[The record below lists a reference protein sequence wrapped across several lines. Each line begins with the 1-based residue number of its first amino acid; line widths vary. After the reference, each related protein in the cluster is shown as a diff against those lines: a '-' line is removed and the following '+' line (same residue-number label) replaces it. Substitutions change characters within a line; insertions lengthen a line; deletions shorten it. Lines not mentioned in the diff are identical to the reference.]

1 MRRAGSGQLSLMPGP
16 VSILKE
22 CWVGSD
28 STLALN
34 DPQHKRT
41 WFFAGMSGY
50 VSRLMS
56 ISSSNHAD
64 TPVSGRDRMII
75 YISMLLALFLA
86 ALDQTIVATA
96 LPSMIED
103 LSGVE
108 RYAWVATSY
117 LLASTSLALVY
128 GKLADTYSRKI
139 VTLLA
144 IVLFLGGSMLCGLA
158 GEFGDLPVIGDGM
171 TQLVLFR
178 GIQGA
183 GGGGLFA
190 MTFIVIADLFT
201 PAERGKYQG
210 FVGAVFGIASVL
222 GPLIGGLLTDHAGG
236 LIPGIEGWR
245 WVFYVN
251 VPVGGLVLWVI
262 IRRMP
267 RLDPPKG
274 AARPDLIGAALLLG
288 GLAPA
293 TLALQLDKGSYPW
306 LPSLKTDTASGGW
319 ESWLTICLFAAGC
332 LLLAAFV
339 RRSRTAPGPIL
350 DMRLFADPVFRRA
363 NASTF
368 FFGASLMSVSLF
380 LPLFLVNVLGVSAT
394 RAGAALI
401 PFSLGI
407 VFSATVAGQI
417 VNRVGY
423 RPQIVLG
430 SLIFTVA
437 SILLATMGPEVPYRR
452 VALYTVM
459 CGLGLGPAM
468 PLFTLAIQNAADVRF
483 IGQVTSASLFFRQ
496 IGATIGAALM
506 GTVLGTTLGVAF
518 SAIDMPAAVIDRGI
532 VAEEFVSSGG
542 GELPNLVRV
551 TYEHI
556 AATEPVAEA
565 TLILAEGERLAEEVA
580 EAVRAAFA
588 LATARIYWLASVI
601 AALGGILA
609 MRIPEL
615 PLRTTHDRSVTISS
629 HLE

>member
-1 MRRAGSGQLSLMPGP
+1 
-16 VSILKE
+16 
-22 CWVGSD
+22 
-28 STLALN
+28 
-34 DPQHKRT
+34 
-41 WFFAGMSGY
+41 
-50 VSRLMS
+50 
-56 ISSSNHAD
+56 
-64 TPVSGRDRMII
+64 MII
-75 YISMLLALFLA
+75 YISILLALFLA

-103 LSGVE
+103 LAGVE

-128 GKLADTYSRKI
+128 GKFADTYSRKI
-139 VTLLA
+139 VTLCA
-144 IVLFLGGSMLCGLA
+144 IALFLVGSMLCGLA

-171 TQLVLFR
+171 SQLVLFR

-183 GGGGLFA
+183 GGGGIFA
-190 MTFIVIADLFT
+190 MTFTVIADLFT

-274 AARPDLIGAALLLG
+274 AIKPDLIGAALLLG
-288 GLAPA
+288 GLIPA
-293 TLALQLDKGSYPW
+293 TLALQIDKRSYPW
-306 LPSLKTDTASGGW
+306 LPWLDANTTLWSW
-319 ESWLTICLFAAGC
+319 ESWLTICLIVTGC
-332 LLLAAFV
+332 LLLASFV
-339 RRSRTAPGPIL
+339 RRSRVVPGPIL
-350 DMRLFADPVFRRA
+350 EMRLFADPVFRRA

-394 RAGAALI
+394 EAGAALI

-407 VFSATVAGQI
+407 VFSATLAGQI

-430 SLIFTVA
+430 SLVFISAT
-437 SILLATMGPEVPYRR
+437 ILLATMGPEVPYSR
-452 VALYTVM
+452 VAIFTVM
-459 CGLGLGPAM
+459 CGLGVGPAM

-496 IGATIGAALM
+496 TGATVGAALM
-506 GTVLGTTLGVAF
+506 GTLLGTTLWVAF
-518 SAIDMPAAVIDRGI
+518 SSIDMPTEVTDRGI
-532 VAEEFVSSGG
+532 VAEEFVSNGG
-542 GELPNLVRV
+542 AELPDLVRA
-551 TYEHI
+551 TYKNI

-565 TLILAEGERLAEEVA
+565 ALIVAEGERVAEEVA

-588 LATARIYWLASVI
+588 LATSRIYWLATI
-601 AALGGILA
+601 ITALGGILA
-609 MRIPEL
+609 IRIPEL
-615 PLRTTHDRSVTISS
+615 PLRTTNDRSETMTSD
-629 HLE
+629 L

>member
-1 MRRAGSGQLSLMPGP
+1 
-16 VSILKE
+16 
-22 CWVGSD
+22 
-28 STLALN
+28 
-34 DPQHKRT
+34 
-41 WFFAGMSGY
+41 
-50 VSRLMS
+50 MS
-56 ISSSNHAD
+56 ISSTNDAAA
-64 TPVSGRDRMII
+64 PVSGRDRMII
-75 YISMLLALFLA
+75 YISILLALFLA

-103 LSGVE
+103 LAGVE

-128 GKLADTYSRKI
+128 GKFADTYSRKI
-139 VTLLA
+139 VTLCA
-144 IVLFLGGSMLCGLA
+144 IALFLVGSMLCGLA

-171 TQLVLFR
+171 SQLVLFR

-183 GGGGLFA
+183 GGGGIFA
-190 MTFIVIADLFT
+190 MTFTVIADLFT

-274 AARPDLIGAALLLG
+274 AIKPDLIGAALLLG
-288 GLAPA
+288 GLIPA
-293 TLALQLDKGSYPW
+293 TLALQLDKRSYPW
-306 LPSLKTDTASGGW
+306 LPGLDANTTLWSW
-319 ESWLTICLFAAGC
+319 ESWLTICLIVTGC
-332 LLLAAFV
+332 LLLASFV
-339 RRSRTAPGPIL
+339 RRSRVVPGPIL
-350 DMRLFADPVFRRA
+350 EMRLFADPVFRRA

-394 RAGAALI
+394 EAGAALI

-407 VFSATVAGQI
+407 VFSATLAGQI

-430 SLIFTVA
+430 SLVFISAT
-437 SILLATMGPEVPYRR
+437 ILLATMGPEVPYSR
-452 VALYTVM
+452 VAIFTVM
-459 CGLGLGPAM
+459 CGLGVGPAM

-496 IGATIGAALM
+496 TGATVGAALM
-506 GTVLGTTLGVAF
+506 GTLLGTTLWVAF
-518 SAIDMPAAVIDRGI
+518 SSIDMPTEVTDRGI
-532 VAEEFVSSGG
+532 VAEEFVSNGG
-542 GELPNLVRV
+542 AELPDLVRA
-551 TYEHI
+551 TYENI

-565 TLILAEGERLAEEVA
+565 ALIMAEGERVAEEVA

-588 LATARIYWLASVI
+588 LATSRIYWLATI
-601 AALGGILA
+601 ITALGGILA
-609 MRIPEL
+609 IRIPEL
-615 PLRTTHDRSVTISS
+615 PLRTTHDRSETMSS
-629 HLE
+629 DL

>member
-1 MRRAGSGQLSLMPGP
+1 
-16 VSILKE
+16 
-22 CWVGSD
+22 
-28 STLALN
+28 
-34 DPQHKRT
+34 
-41 WFFAGMSGY
+41 
-50 VSRLMS
+50 MS
-56 ISSSNHAD
+56 ISSTNHTAA
-64 TPVSGRDRMII
+64 PVSGRDRMII
-75 YISMLLALFLA
+75 YISILLALFLA

-103 LSGVE
+103 LAGVE

-128 GKLADTYSRKI
+128 GKFADTYSRKV
-139 VTLLA
+139 VTLCA
-144 IVLFLGGSMLCGLA
+144 IALFLAGSMLCGLA
-158 GEFGDLPVIGDGM
+158 GEFGNLPVIGDGM
-171 TQLVLFR
+171 SQLVLFR

-183 GGGGLFA
+183 GGGGIFA
-190 MTFIVIADLFT
+190 MTFTVIADLFT

-236 LIPGIEGWR
+236 LIPGVEGWR

-274 AARPDLIGAALLLG
+274 AVKPDLIGAALLLG
-288 GLAPA
+288 GLIPA
-293 TLALQLDKGSYPW
+293 TLALQLDKRSYPW
-306 LPSLKTDTASGGW
+306 LPGLETNTTLGSW
-319 ESWLTICLFAAGC
+319 ESWLTICLIITGC

-339 RRSRTAPGPIL
+339 RRSRIAPGPIL
-350 DMRLFADPVFRRA
+350 EMRLFADPVFRRA

-394 RAGAALI
+394 QAGAALI

-407 VFSATVAGQI
+407 VFSATLAGQI

-430 SLIFTVA
+430 SLIFISAT
-437 SILLATMGPEVPYRR
+437 SLLATMGPEVPYSR
-452 VALYTVM
+452 VAIFTVM
-459 CGLGLGPAM
+459 CGLGVGPAM
-468 PLFTLAIQNAADVRF
+468 PLFTLAVQNAADVRF

-496 IGATIGAALM
+496 IGATVGAALM
-506 GTVLGTTLGVAF
+506 GSLLGTTLWVAF
-518 SAIDMPAAVIDRGI
+518 SSIEMPIEVIDRGI

-542 GELPNLVRV
+542 AELPNLVRA
-551 TYEHI
+551 TYQSI
-556 AATEPVAEA
+556 AATEPVTEA
-565 TLILAEGERLAEEVA
+565 ALIMAEGERVAEEVA
-580 EAVRAAFA
+580 EAVKAAFA
-588 LATARIYWLASVI
+588 LATTRIYWLATI
-601 AALGGILA
+601 MTALGGILA
-609 MRIPEL
+609 IRIPEL
-615 PLRTTHDRSVTISS
+615 PLRTTHDRSVTMPSD
-629 HLE
+629 LE

>member
-1 MRRAGSGQLSLMPGP
+1 
-16 VSILKE
+16 
-22 CWVGSD
+22 
-28 STLALN
+28 
-34 DPQHKRT
+34 
-41 WFFAGMSGY
+41 
-50 VSRLMS
+50 
-56 ISSSNHAD
+56 
-64 TPVSGRDRMII
+64 MII
-75 YISMLLALFLA
+75 YISILLALFLA

-103 LSGVE
+103 LAGVE

-128 GKLADTYSRKI
+128 GKFADTYSRKI
-139 VTLLA
+139 VTLCA
-144 IVLFLGGSMLCGLA
+144 IALFLVGSMLCGLA

-171 TQLVLFR
+171 SQLVLFR

-183 GGGGLFA
+183 GGGGIFA
-190 MTFIVIADLFT
+190 MTFTVIADLFT

-274 AARPDLIGAALLLG
+274 AIKPDLIGAALLLG
-288 GLAPA
+288 GLIPA
-293 TLALQLDKGSYPW
+293 TLALQLDKRSYPW
-306 LPSLKTDTASGGW
+306 LPGLDANTTLWSW
-319 ESWLTICLFAAGC
+319 ESWLTICLIVSGC
-332 LLLAAFV
+332 LLLASFV
-339 RRSRTAPGPIL
+339 RRSRVVPGPIL
-350 DMRLFADPVFRRA
+350 EMRLFADPVFRRA

-394 RAGAALI
+394 EAGAALI

-407 VFSATVAGQI
+407 VFSATLAGQI

-430 SLIFTVA
+430 SLVFISAT
-437 SILLATMGPEVPYRR
+437 ILLATMGPEVPYSR
-452 VALYTVM
+452 VAIFTVM
-459 CGLGLGPAM
+459 CGLGVGPAM

-496 IGATIGAALM
+496 TGATVGAALM
-506 GTVLGTTLGVAF
+506 GTLLGTTLWVAF
-518 SAIDMPAAVIDRGI
+518 SSIDMPTEVTDRGI
-532 VAEEFVSSGG
+532 VAEEFVSNGG
-542 GELPNLVRV
+542 AELPDLVRA
-551 TYEHI
+551 TYESI
-556 AATEPVAEA
+556 AATEPVTEA
-565 TLILAEGERLAEEVA
+565 ALIMAEGERVAEEVT

-588 LATARIYWLASVI
+588 LATSRIYWLATI
-601 AALGGILA
+601 ITALGGILA
-609 MRIPEL
+609 IRIPEL
-615 PLRTTHDRSVTISS
+615 PLRTTHDRSETMSS
-629 HLE
+629 DL

>member
-1 MRRAGSGQLSLMPGP
+1 
-16 VSILKE
+16 
-22 CWVGSD
+22 
-28 STLALN
+28 
-34 DPQHKRT
+34 
-41 WFFAGMSGY
+41 
-50 VSRLMS
+50 MS
-56 ISSSNHAD
+56 ISSTNDAG

-75 YISMLLALFLA
+75 YISILLALFLA

-103 LSGVE
+103 LAGVE

-128 GKLADTYSRKI
+128 GKFADTYSRKI
-139 VTLLA
+139 VTLCA
-144 IVLFLGGSMLCGLA
+144 IALFLGGSMLCGLA
-158 GEFGDLPVIGDGM
+158 GEFGNLPLIGDGM
-171 TQLVLFR
+171 SQLVLFR

-222 GPLIGGLLTDHAGG
+222 GPLVGGLLTDHAGG
-236 LIPGIEGWR
+236 LIPGVEGWR

-274 AARPDLIGAALLLG
+274 AVKPDLIGAALLLG
-288 GLAPA
+288 GLIPA
-293 TLALQLDKGSYPW
+293 TLALQLDKRSYPW
-306 LPSLKTDTASGGW
+306 LPGLETNTTLGSW
-319 ESWLTICLFAAGC
+319 ESWLTICLIITGC

-339 RRSRTAPGPIL
+339 RRSRIAPGPIL
-350 DMRLFADPVFRRA
+350 EMRLFADPVFRRA

-394 RAGAALI
+394 QAGAALI

-407 VFSATVAGQI
+407 VFSATLAGQI

-430 SLIFTVA
+430 SLIFISAT
-437 SILLATMGPEVPYRR
+437 SLLATMGPEVPYSR
-452 VALYTVM
+452 VAIFTVM
-459 CGLGLGPAM
+459 CGLGVGPAM

-496 IGATIGAALM
+496 IGATVGAALM
-506 GTVLGTTLGVAF
+506 GSLLGTTLWVAF
-518 SAIDMPAAVIDRGI
+518 SSIDMPIEVIDRGI
-532 VAEEFVSSGG
+532 VAEEFISSGG
-542 GELPNLVRV
+542 AELPNLVRA
-551 TYEHI
+551 TYQSI

-565 TLILAEGERLAEEVA
+565 ALIMAEGERVAEEVA
-580 EAVRAAFA
+580 EAVKAAFA
-588 LATARIYWLASVI
+588 LATTRIYWLATI
-601 AALGGILA
+601 MTALGGILA
-609 MRIPEL
+609 IRIPEL
-615 PLRTTHDRSVTISS
+615 PLRTTHDRSVTMPSD
-629 HLE
+629 LE

>member
-1 MRRAGSGQLSLMPGP
+1 
-16 VSILKE
+16 
-22 CWVGSD
+22 
-28 STLALN
+28 
-34 DPQHKRT
+34 
-41 WFFAGMSGY
+41 
-50 VSRLMS
+50 
-56 ISSSNHAD
+56 
-64 TPVSGRDRMII
+64 MII
-75 YISMLLALFLA
+75 YISILLALFLA

-103 LSGVE
+103 LAGVE

-139 VTLLA
+139 VTLCA

-158 GEFGDLPVIGDGM
+158 GEFGNLPVIGYGM
-171 TQLVLFR
+171 SLLVRFW
-178 GIQGA
+178 GILGA

-236 LIPGIEGWR
+236 LIPGVEGWR

-274 AARPDLIGAALLLG
+274 AVKPDLIGAALLLG
-288 GLAPA
+288 GLIPA
-293 TLALQLDKGSYPW
+293 TLALQLDKRSYPW
-306 LPSLKTDTASGGW
+306 LPGLETNTTLGSW
-319 ESWLTICLFAAGC
+319 ESWLTICLIITGC
-332 LLLAAFV
+332 LLLTAFV
-339 RRSRTAPGPIL
+339 RRSRIAPGPIL
-350 DMRLFADPVFRRA
+350 EMRLFADPVFRRA

-394 RAGAALI
+394 QAGAALI

-407 VFSATVAGQI
+407 VFSATLAGQI

-423 RPQIVLG
+423 KPQIVLG
-430 SLIFTVA
+430 SLIFVSAT
-437 SILLATMGPEVPYRR
+437 SLLATMGPEVPYSR
-452 VALYTVM
+452 VAIFTVM
-459 CGLGLGPAM
+459 CGLGVGPAM
-468 PLFTLAIQNAADVRF
+468 PLFTLAVQNAADVRF

-496 IGATIGAALM
+496 IGATVGAAVM
-506 GTVLGTTLGVAF
+506 GSLLGTTLWVAF
-518 SAIDMPAAVIDRGI
+518 SSIDLPIEVIDRGI

-542 GELPNLVRV
+542 AELPNLVRA
-551 TYEHI
+551 TYQSI

-565 TLILAEGERLAEEVA
+565 ALIMAEGERVAEEVA
-580 EAVRAAFA
+580 EAVKAAFA
-588 LATARIYWLASVI
+588 LATTRIYWLATI
-601 AALGGILA
+601 ITALGGILA
-609 MRIPEL
+609 IRIPEL
-615 PLRTTHDRSVTISS
+615 PLRTTHDRSLTMSS
-629 HLE
+629 DLE

>member
-1 MRRAGSGQLSLMPGP
+1 
-16 VSILKE
+16 
-22 CWVGSD
+22 
-28 STLALN
+28 
-34 DPQHKRT
+34 
-41 WFFAGMSGY
+41 
-50 VSRLMS
+50 
-56 ISSSNHAD
+56 
-64 TPVSGRDRMII
+64 MII
-75 YISMLLALFLA
+75 YISILLALFLA

-103 LSGVE
+103 LAGVE

-128 GKLADTYSRKI
+128 GKFADTYSRKI
-139 VTLLA
+139 VTLCA
-144 IVLFLGGSMLCGLA
+144 IALFLGGSMLCGLA

-171 TQLVLFR
+171 SQLVLFR

-183 GGGGLFA
+183 GGGGIFA
-190 MTFIVIADLFT
+190 MTFTVIADLFT

-274 AARPDLIGAALLLG
+274 AIKPDLIGAALLLG
-288 GLAPA
+288 GLIPA
-293 TLALQLDKGSYPW
+293 TLALQIDKRSYPW
-306 LPSLKTDTASGGW
+306 LPWLDANTTLWSW
-319 ESWLTICLFAAGC
+319 ESWLTICLIVTGC
-332 LLLAAFV
+332 LLLASFV
-339 RRSRTAPGPIL
+339 RRSRVVPGPIL
-350 DMRLFADPVFRRA
+350 EMRLFADPVFRRA

-394 RAGAALI
+394 EAGAALI

-407 VFSATVAGQI
+407 VFSATLAGQI

-430 SLIFTVA
+430 SLVFISAT
-437 SILLATMGPEVPYRR
+437 ILLATMGPEVPYSR
-452 VALYTVM
+452 VAIFTVM
-459 CGLGLGPAM
+459 CGLGVGPAM

-496 IGATIGAALM
+496 TGATVGAALM
-506 GTVLGTTLGVAF
+506 GTLLGTTLWVAF
-518 SAIDMPAAVIDRGI
+518 SSIDMPTEVTDRGI
-532 VAEEFVSSGG
+532 VAEEFVSNGG
-542 GELPNLVRV
+542 AELPDLVRA
-551 TYEHI
+551 TYKNI

-565 TLILAEGERLAEEVA
+565 ALIMAEGERVAEEVA

-588 LATARIYWLASVI
+588 LATSRIYWLATI
-601 AALGGILA
+601 ITALGGILA
-609 MRIPEL
+609 IRIPEL
-615 PLRTTHDRSVTISS
+615 PLRTTHDRSETMSS
-629 HLE
+629 DL

>member
-1 MRRAGSGQLSLMPGP
+1 
-16 VSILKE
+16 
-22 CWVGSD
+22 
-28 STLALN
+28 
-34 DPQHKRT
+34 
-41 WFFAGMSGY
+41 
-50 VSRLMS
+50 MS
-56 ISSSNHAD
+56 ITSTNDVAA
-64 TPVSGRDRMII
+64 PVSGRDRMII
-75 YISMLLALFLA
+75 YISILLALFLA

-103 LSGVE
+103 LAGVE

-128 GKLADTYSRKI
+128 GKFADTYSRKI
-139 VTLLA
+139 VTLCA
-144 IVLFLGGSMLCGLA
+144 IALFLVGSMLCGLA

-171 TQLVLFR
+171 SQLVLFR

-183 GGGGLFA
+183 GGGGIFA
-190 MTFIVIADLFT
+190 MTFTVIADLFT

-274 AARPDLIGAALLLG
+274 TIKPDLIGAALLLG
-288 GLAPA
+288 GLIPA
-293 TLALQLDKGSYPW
+293 TLALQLDKRSYPW
-306 LPSLKTDTASGGW
+306 LPGLDANTTLWSW
-319 ESWLTICLFAAGC
+319 ESWLTIFLIVTGC
-332 LLLAAFV
+332 LLLASFV
-339 RRSRTAPGPIL
+339 RRSRVVPGPIL
-350 DMRLFADPVFRRA
+350 EMRLFAYPVFRRA

-394 RAGAALI
+394 EAGAALI

-407 VFSATVAGQI
+407 VFSATLAGQI

-430 SLIFTVA
+430 SLVFISAT
-437 SILLATMGPEVPYRR
+437 ILLATMGPEVPYSR
-452 VALYTVM
+452 VAIFTVM
-459 CGLGLGPAM
+459 CGLGVGPAM

-496 IGATIGAALM
+496 TGATVGAALM
-506 GTVLGTTLGVAF
+506 GTLLGTTLWVAF
-518 SAIDMPAAVIDRGI
+518 SSIDMPIEVTDRGI
-532 VAEEFVSSGG
+532 VAEEFISNGG
-542 GELPNLVRV
+542 AELPDLVRA
-551 TYEHI
+551 TYESI

-565 TLILAEGERLAEEVA
+565 ALIMAEGERVAEEVT

-588 LATARIYWLASVI
+588 LATSRIYWLATI
-601 AALGGILA
+601 ITALGGILA
-609 MRIPEL
+609 IRIPEL
-615 PLRTTHDRSVTISS
+615 PLRTTHDRSETMSS
-629 HLE
+629 DL

>member
-1 MRRAGSGQLSLMPGP
+1 
-16 VSILKE
+16 
-22 CWVGSD
+22 
-28 STLALN
+28 
-34 DPQHKRT
+34 
-41 WFFAGMSGY
+41 
-50 VSRLMS
+50 
-56 ISSSNHAD
+56 
-64 TPVSGRDRMII
+64 MII
-75 YISMLLALFLA
+75 YISILLALFLA

-103 LSGVE
+103 LAGVE

-128 GKLADTYSRKI
+128 GKFADTYSRKI
-139 VTLLA
+139 VTLCA
-144 IVLFLGGSMLCGLA
+144 IALFLVGSMLCGLA

-171 TQLVLFR
+171 SQLVLFR

-183 GGGGLFA
+183 GGGGIFA
-190 MTFIVIADLFT
+190 MTFTVIADLFT

-274 AARPDLIGAALLLG
+274 AIKPDLIGAALLLG
-288 GLAPA
+288 GLIPA
-293 TLALQLDKGSYPW
+293 TLALQIDKRSYPW
-306 LPSLKTDTASGGW
+306 LPWLDANTTLWSW
-319 ESWLTICLFAAGC
+319 ESWLTICLIVTGC
-332 LLLAAFV
+332 LLLASFV
-339 RRSRTAPGPIL
+339 RRSRVVPGPIL
-350 DMRLFADPVFRRA
+350 EMRLFADPVFRRA

-394 RAGAALI
+394 EAGAALI

-407 VFSATVAGQI
+407 VFSATLAGQI

-430 SLIFTVA
+430 SLVFISAT
-437 SILLATMGPEVPYRR
+437 ILLATMGPEVPYSR
-452 VALYTVM
+452 VAIFTVM
-459 CGLGLGPAM
+459 CGLGVGPAM

-496 IGATIGAALM
+496 TGATVGAALM
-506 GTVLGTTLGVAF
+506 GTLLGTTLWVAF
-518 SAIDMPAAVIDRGI
+518 SSIDMPTEVTDRGI
-532 VAEEFVSSGG
+532 VAEEFVSNGG
-542 GELPNLVRV
+542 AELPDLVRA
-551 TYEHI
+551 TYESI

-565 TLILAEGERLAEEVA
+565 ALIMAEGERVAEEVT

-588 LATARIYWLASVI
+588 LATSRIYWLATI
-601 AALGGILA
+601 ITALGGILA
-609 MRIPEL
+609 IRIPEL
-615 PLRTTHDRSVTISS
+615 PLRTTHDRSETMSS
-629 HLE
+629 DL